1 MSETEI
7 GIYNKFTENF
17 TKLTSDIRFIEAKIE
32 TIQDRVTEIDLQ
44 LNHIKQIIA
53 NVQGADKA
61 KMYGVYNELLKILSQ
76 FYSNLSVLVD
86 LRQKYRSQEGDLKYK
101 SVRLV
106 ELELK
111 KIEVT
116 TESHDSVLK
125 SLQNIDRLNIDDLL
139 DDDKYRI

>member
-1 MSETEI
+1 MSEIEI

-17 TKLTSDIRFIEAKIE
+17 TKLATDIRFIEAKIE

-53 NVQGADKA
+53 NVQGTDKA
-61 KMYGVYNELLKILSQ
+61 KMYGVYNELLKLLSQ
-76 FYSNLSVLVD
+76 FYSNLSVLID

>member
-1 MSETEI
+1 MSEIEI

-17 TKLTSDIRFIEAKIE
+17 TKLATDIRFIEAKIE

-53 NVQGADKA
+53 NVQGTDKA
-61 KMYGVYNELLKILSQ
+61 KMYGVYNELLKLLSQ
-76 FYSNLSVLVD
+76 FYSNLSVLID

-111 KIEVT
+111 KIEAT

>member
-76 FYSNLSVLVD
+76 FYSNLSVLID

>member
-1 MSETEI
+1 MSEIDTSV
-7 GIYNKFTENF
+7 YNKFTENF
-17 TKLTSDIRFIEAKIE
+17 TKLSTDIRFIEAKIE

-44 LNHIKQIIA
+44 LNHIKQILA
-53 NVQGADKA
+53 NVQGSDKA

-76 FYSNLSVLVD
+76 FYSNLSVLID

-111 KIEVT
+111 KIENT

>member
-53 NVQGADKA
+53 NVQGTDKA
-61 KMYGVYNELLKILSQ
+61 KMYGVYNELLKLLSQ
-76 FYSNLSVLVD
+76 FYSNLSVLID